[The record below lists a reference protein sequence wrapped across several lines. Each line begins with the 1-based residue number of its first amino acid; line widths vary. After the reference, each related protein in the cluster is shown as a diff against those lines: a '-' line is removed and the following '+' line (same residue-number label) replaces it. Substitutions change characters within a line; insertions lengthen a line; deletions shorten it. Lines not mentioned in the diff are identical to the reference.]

1 MIISA
6 YDFCNLLSLN
16 LGHHYRGVTFRP
28 DMQKIGSN
36 KGYRVIA
43 VGSNGASFNNISL
56 LVENNVV
63 TIYGNG
69 ETIQVGNDFEV
80 VKQVLGLYVLAK
92 ASIGIRF
99 NNLKCVGHGLIG
111 GERGFAVKT
120 ENRFTAVVYS
130 STAITLLRAGCKID
144 GLALR
149 GKGLQVKKD
158 IPLAGKM
165 TAMYAWLI
173 NS

>member
-1 MIISA
+1 MVISA
-6 YDFCNLLSLN
+6 YDFCNLLNLN
-16 LGHHYRGVTFRP
+16 LGHHYHGVTFRP
-28 DMQKIGSN
+28 DMQKVGSN

-43 VGSNGASFNNISL
+43 VGSNGASFNNIFL
-56 LVENNVV
+56 LVENDVV

-111 GERGFAVKT
+111 GERDFAVQT
-120 ENRFTAVVYS
+120 GNHFTAVIHS
-130 STAITLLRAGCKID
+130 STAIALLRAGCKID

-165 TAMYAWLI
+165 TATYAWII